1 MKEMKKIFV
10 LCLASFL
17 IGQTILAQPETSAP
31 VEIPDPV
38 LVWRNVETVKGSDG
52 NPYIGI
58 TLGISNYAQ
67 FPAIL
72 FAKDSTLPPCG
83 SNTAASRAW
92 LRVYDAQSNKEI
104 NNYCRMNTASELR
117 TFSFN
122 VKREN
127 LPSRVYVVVDDRAA
141 KKTYKSNCINPM
153 NGEACASAPIIN
165 GGNINIGKGIEKIRP
180 HQFEVLQPDL
190 VITNIWV
197 SEDNNRVTVRVKNNC
212 KGDVTASFPVNLYIH
227 ETADP
232 KSKVLFGQAR
242 KITAKLTAGVTGYV
256 EFDISQ
262 FSKGKDIFATNSYEI
277 LVDSGNYIEETN
289 EKNNTITSK
298 VKTID
303 ITVDLCSGK

>member
-1 MKEMKKIFV
+1 M
-10 LCLASFL
+10 
-17 IGQTILAQPETSAP
+17 
-31 VEIPDPV
+31 EI
-38 LVWRNVETVKGSDG
+38 VKGSDG

-58 TLGISNYAQ
+58 TLGIYNYAQ

-72 FAKDSTLPPCG
+72 FTRDSSLPPCG
-83 SNTAASRAW
+83 TTAAAARAW

-104 NNYCRMNTASELR
+104 YTYCGMNSPSELR

-127 LPSRVYVVVDDRAA
+127 LPARVYVVIDDRAA
-141 KKTYKSNCINPM
+141 KKTYKSNCINAA
-153 NGEACASAPIIN
+153 NGEACTSMPVIN
-165 GGNINIGKGIEKIRP
+165 GGNINVGKEIGKIHPK
-180 HQFEVLQPDL
+180 QFEILIPDL
-190 VITNIWV
+190 IITNVWV
-197 SEDNNRVTVRVKNNC
+197 SEDNNRITVRVKNNC
-212 KGDVTASFPVNLYIH
+212 KGDVAGSFPVNLYIH

-262 FSKGKDIFATNSYEI
+262 YSKGKDIFATNSYEI
-277 LVDSGNYIEETN
+277 LVDSGNYISEAN

-298 VKTID
+298 IKTID
-303 ITVDLCSGK
+303 ITVDPCK